1 MQWQAQP
8 KGAAWPRL
16 RNIWSVLANAPV
28 LVLDRPSLVQEHP
41 SLPSKQQIWAVA
53 CSECAAEVP
62 PALQRINQS
71 GEQGGQFGVDNLNT
85 ICVYL
90 ILGQDTCFMNTQRN
104 LYNLSKHMFVTQ
116 FKYTL

>member
-8 KGAAWPRL
+8 KGAAWPNL

-71 GEQGGQFGVDNLNT
+71 GEQGGQFGVDDSHT

-90 ILGQDTCFMNTQRN
+90 ILGQDTCLMNTQRN

-116 FKYTL
+116 